1 MNDTYL
7 IGCLIFFLYELGH
20 ATVTRPRK
28 VNTYQVIN
36 AQKQGLDA
44 AIALTIPAGSDAQ
57 INPHQL
63 GQELQGEAS
72 QAVFGA
78 PVQLEQLVAHRLQE
92 LDHRW
97 KKKMQIN
104 KLTRGLTP
112 YWNLHHA
119 C

>member
-1 MNDTYL
+1 MVDLVNHKVAFKAQPVTRPSL
-7 IGCLIFFLYELGH
+7 CIGH

-72 QAVFGA
+72 QAVFRA

-97 KKKMQIN
+97 KQEN
-104 KLTRGLTP
+104 A
-112 YWNLHHA
+112 N
-119 C
+119 

>member
-1 MNDTYL
+1 MLYCPTLRSEWYL
-7 IGCLIFFLYELGH
+7 FDRLFKLFFLYKLGH

-44 AIALTIPAGSDAQ
+44 AIALTIPAGSDTQ

-72 QAVFGA
+72 QAVFGT

-97 KKKMQIN
+97 KQEN
-104 KLTRGLTP
+104 A
-112 YWNLHHA
+112 N
-119 C
+119 